1 MRYYRNPHR
10 RVVGIT
16 THDTIMNK
24 QQLMKTIE
32 DQNQVIIAKDATID
46 NLCTRLKDA
55 KSELNELY
63 LDRSW
68 QKIQREYLTDAIIQK
83 SVKVVGGFEYNTRYI
98 PLYLAITLNIAIIFF
113 GLLMLSTMGL
123 IR

>member
-1 MRYYRNPHR
+1 M
-10 RVVGIT
+10 VFIT
-16 THDTIMNK
+16 THDTIMNE

-46 NLCTRLKDA
+46 NLREYLENA

-68 QKIQREYLTDAIIQK
+68 QKMQREYLTEAMWQK
-83 SVKVVGGFEYNTRYI
+83 SVKTIGGFEYGTRYI
-98 PLYLAITLNIAIIFF
+98 PVYLCVTITLATIFF
-113 GLLMLSTMGL
+113 GLFILSTMGAFK
-123 IR
+123 

>member
-1 MRYYRNPHR
+1 M
-10 RVVGIT
+10 VFIT
-16 THDTIMNK
+16 THDTIMNE

-46 NLCTRLKDA
+46 NLREYLKNA
-55 KSELNELY
+55 KNELNELY

-68 QKIQREYLTDAIIQK
+68 QKAFDEWVTEAMRQK

-98 PLYLAITLNIAIIFF
+98 PVYLCVTITLATIVF
-113 GLLMLSTMGL
+113 GLFILSIMGVFK
-123 IR
+123 

>member
-1 MRYYRNPHR
+1 
-10 RVVGIT
+10 VVFIT
-16 THDTIMNK
+16 THDTIMNE

-46 NLCTRLKDA
+46 NLREYLKNA

-68 QKIQREYLTDAIIQK
+68 QKLQGEYLTEAIMQK
-83 SVKVVGGFEYNTRYI
+83 SVKIIGGFEYGTRYI
-98 PLYLAITLNIAIIFF
+98 PVYLCVTLNIATIAF
-113 GLLMLSTMGL
+113 GLFMLCTMGAFK
-123 IR
+123 

>member
-1 MRYYRNPHR
+1 
-10 RVVGIT
+10 
-16 THDTIMNK
+16 MNE

-46 NLCTRLKDA
+46 NLREYLKNA

-68 QKIQREYLTDAIIQK
+68 QKAFDEWVTEAMRQK
-83 SVKVVGGFEYNTRYI
+83 SVKVVGGFEYGVRYI
-98 PLYLAITLNIAIIFF
+98 PLYGAVALILGCIACMLF
-113 GLLMLSTMGL
+113 MLSAMG
-123 IR
+123 IIK

>member
-1 MRYYRNPHR
+1 
-10 RVVGIT
+10 
-16 THDTIMNK
+16 MNE

-46 NLCTRLKDA
+46 NLRKRIDDA

-68 QKIQREYLTDAIIQK
+68 QNLVLHKT
-83 SVKVVGGFEYNTRYI
+83 
-98 PLYLAITLNIAIIFF
+98 
-113 GLLMLSTMGL
+113 GLKCILLSTN
-123 IR
+123 RRNTWNT